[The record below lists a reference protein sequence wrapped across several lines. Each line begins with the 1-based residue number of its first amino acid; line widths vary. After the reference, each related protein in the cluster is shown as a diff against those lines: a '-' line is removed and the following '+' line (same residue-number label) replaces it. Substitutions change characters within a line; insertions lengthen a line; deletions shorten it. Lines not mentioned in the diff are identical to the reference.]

1 MYTYVT
7 GLTKGAIPKG
17 QRRVRSQVFDG
28 LSHLQRSRRRISA
41 PGICV
46 NFDPLMEGEES
57 QAREMMGSPGGM
69 RVSIRHSYMEADG
82 EDINLDENEEWA
94 KV

>member
-1 MYTYVT
+1 MP

-17 QRRVRSQVFDG
+17 QRRVKSQVFDSF
-28 LSHLQRSRRRISA
+28 SHLQRSRRRISA

-57 QAREMMGSPGGM
+57 QARDMMGSTGG
-69 RVSIRHSYMEADG
+69 IRMSARRSYMEGDG
-82 EDINLDENEEWA
+82 EDGSIDENEEWA
-94 KV
+94 KVGCH